1 MARSIRANTNR
12 VGRPKTTGKGTLVG
26 VRLLKP
32 ALTAIDAFAAKEDD
46 APSRPEAIRRLVDLG
61 LAGVRSTASTSKKTA
76 AKAAELAG
84 TMIDWLGDKSAPP
97 EEQAKRKRRL
107 VKGPSEFREMRDDL
121 PKPKG

>member
-1 MARSIRANTNR
+1 MS
-12 VGRPKTTGKGTLVG
+12 KTTRVITKTPKKRPPVTGDLVG
-26 VRLLKP
+26 VRIQPDMAKS
-32 ALTAIDAFAAKEDD
+32 IDGWRRQQADL
-46 APSRPEAIRRLVDLG
+46 PGRPEAIRRLVEMA
-61 LAGVRSTASTSKKTA
+61 LASAGPAPKRNKKTA
-76 AKAAELAG
+76 AKAAALAG